1 MSSPLDNVPLIVRM
15 PSEML
20 TSRSSLLTPAVRAFM
35 MRFSSVSY
43 TSTANC
49 PGKSSSWSSHVAFAS
64 FAAGAGVVAAA
75 CGAAT
80 GSARSMLSSFKNAA
94 ASSSSISRSSFCL
107 RAMTSST

>member
-1 MSSPLDNVPLIVRM
+1 
-15 PSEML
+15 ML

-35 MRFSSVSY
+35 IRFSSVSY

-80 GSARSMLSSFKNAA
+80 GSARSCCHHSKMLRLVRP
-94 ASSSSISRSSFCL
+94 RSVDHRF
-107 RAMTSST
+107 AYVP